1 MSFGR
6 RFSKYLFMLSA
17 VSEYVW
23 SLIWILLF
31 LSLQNPNQRRK
42 EKAEILEYTVLFL
55 QNSVAKNAKDEEE
68 KEKCKFMDGFS
79 TCLEKAAGF
88 LSDEGEA
95 RGFQGSVTAT
105 LCQRLKQPCVPAHIR
120 LPVKL
125 QNSSRMKV
133 PESHAQQHHR
143 LQTPVCKQGL
153 SAAFRNIVLHH
164 NRFPHRS
171 TEPNML
177 QCHENTHS
185 AARPTSQLQP
195 PVIQPMWRP
204 WPWKSFKEIY
214 RDMDSKYWGLCNN
227 LICNIGC
234 GQTCLFLKWVYD
246 VTSYWK
252 CKMCTYVW

>member
-1 MSFGR
+1 MKILGETEHIKMDRKLLKPQVER
-6 RFSKYLFMLSA
+6 RRRERMNR
-17 VSEYVW
+17 
-23 SLIWILLF
+23 SLENLRALL
-31 LSLQNPNQRRK
+31 LQGPEHTNPNQRRI

-55 QNSVAKNAKDEEE
+55 QNSAAKNAKDEEE

-88 LSDEGEA
+88 LSEEGEA

-120 LPVKL
+120 MPVKL

-143 LQTPVCKQGL
+143 RQTPACKQGL

-171 TEPNML
+171 TEPNMP

-185 AARPTSQLQP
+185 AARPTSQLQA

-204 WPWKSFKEIY
+204 WP
-214 RDMDSKYWGLCNN
+214 
-227 LICNIGC
+227 
-234 GQTCLFLKWVYD
+234 
-246 VTSYWK
+246 
-252 CKMCTYVW
+252 